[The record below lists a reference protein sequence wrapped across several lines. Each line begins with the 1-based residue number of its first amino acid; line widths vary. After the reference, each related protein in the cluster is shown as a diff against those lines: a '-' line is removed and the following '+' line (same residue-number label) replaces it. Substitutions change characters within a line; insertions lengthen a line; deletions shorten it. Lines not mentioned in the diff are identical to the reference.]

1 MSETSTAIDNDRC
14 TCETQACQYC
24 HVNIEM
30 SLRHGLIGLLA
41 REGPQ
46 TGYQLTKAFDRSVNF
61 VWHAVHGQIYP
72 ELARLVHAGYIRQ
85 TGTGPRGAKRY
96 EATEAGID
104 ELRRWIT
111 EVEPG
116 RGTRNEVLL
125 RTFFMYLV
133 EPAEAEAFFRR
144 EAEHYRLELGALE
157 AFAAEEVET
166 PSQRASALTVDA
178 GIRVLKARIE
188 WAERAAENAP
198 ALVGRRVRIR
208 RRAAKR

>member
-1 MSETSTAIDNDRC
+1 MTEASTAIDNDRR
-14 TCETQACQYC
+14 TCETQACQSC

-30 SLRHGLIGLLA
+30 SLKHGLIGLLA

-72 ELARLVHAGYIRQ
+72 ELARLVDAGFIRQ

-96 EATEAGID
+96 EATPAGID

-111 EVEPG
+111 EVEPA

-125 RTFFMYLV
+125 RTFFIYLV
-133 EPAEAEAFFRR
+133 EPVEAEAFFHR
-144 EAEHYRLELGALE
+144 EAEQYRQELAVLE

-166 PSQRASALTVDA
+166 PSLRASALTVDA

-188 WAERAAENAP
+188 WAERAAESVP
-198 ALVGRRVRIR
+198 ALRPRRGRAR
-208 RRAAKR
+208 RTASR

>member
-1 MSETSTAIDNDRC
+1 
-14 TCETQACQYC
+14 
-24 HVNIEM
+24 M

-72 ELARLVHAGYIRQ
+72 ELARLAEDGLIRQ

-96 EATEAGID
+96 EATPDGIA

-125 RTFFMYLV
+125 RTFFVYLV
-133 EPAEAEAFFRR
+133 EPDEAEAFFRH
-144 EAEHYRLELGALE
+144 EAEQYRLELAVLE
-157 AFAAEEVET
+157 AFAAERAET
-166 PSQRASALTVDA
+166 PSRRASALTVDA

-188 WAERAAENAP
+188 WAERAAESAP
-198 ALVGRRVRIR
+198 KFAGRRVGSGRAASR
-208 RRAAKR
+208 RRR

>member
-1 MSETSTAIDNDRC
+1 
-14 TCETQACQYC
+14 
-24 HVNIEM
+24 M

-72 ELARLVHAGYIRQ
+72 ELARLVDDGFIRQ
-85 TGTGPRGAKRY
+85 TGTGPRGAKSY
-96 EATEAGID
+96 EATAEGID
-104 ELRRWIT
+104 ELRRWII

-133 EPAEAEAFFRR
+133 EPAEAEAFFHR
-144 EAEHYRLELGALE
+144 EAEQYRLELAVLE
-157 AFAAEEVET
+157 AFAAEEAET

-178 GIRVLKARIE
+178 GIRALKARIE
-188 WAERAAENAP
+188 WAERAAESAP
-198 ALVGRRVRIR
+198 TLAGRRVRS
-208 RRAAKR
+208 RRAASLDR

>member
-1 MSETSTAIDNDRC
+1 
-14 TCETQACQYC
+14 
-24 HVNIEM
+24 M

-72 ELARLVHAGYIRQ
+72 ELARLVDAGFIRQ

-96 EATEAGID
+96 EATHEGIA

-125 RTFFMYLV
+125 RTFFVYLV
-133 EPAEAEAFFRR
+133 EPDEAEAFFRR
-144 EAEHYRLELGALE
+144 EAEQYRLELAVLE
-157 AFAAEEVET
+157 AFAAERVET
-166 PSQRASALTVDA
+166 PSERASALTVDA

-188 WAERAAENAP
+188 WAERAAESAP
-198 ALVGRRVRIR
+198 ALAGRRVGAGRAASR
-208 RRAAKR
+208 RRR

>member
-1 MSETSTAIDNDRC
+1 
-14 TCETQACQYC
+14 
-24 HVNIEM
+24 M

-72 ELARLVHAGYIRQ
+72 ELARLAEDGLIRQ
-85 TGTGPRGAKRY
+85 TGTGPRGAKTY
-96 EATEAGID
+96 AATRAGIA

-125 RTFFMYLV
+125 RTFFVHLV
-133 EPAEAEAFFRR
+133 EPDEAEAFFRR
-144 EAEHYRLELGALE
+144 EAEEYRLELAVLE
-157 AFAAEEVET
+157 AFAAEGAET
-166 PSQRASALTVDA
+166 TAQRASALTVDA

-188 WAERAAENAP
+188 WAEAAAASAP
-198 ALVGRRVRIR
+198 AFAGRRAGAGRVASQR
-208 RRAAKR
+208 RR

>member
-1 MSETSTAIDNDRC
+1 MTEASTAIDNDRR
-14 TCETQACQYC
+14 TCQTQACQSC

-30 SLRHGLIGLLA
+30 SLKHGLIGLLA

-72 ELARLVHAGYIRQ
+72 ELARLVDAGFIRQ

-96 EATEAGID
+96 EATSAGID

-111 EVEPG
+111 EVEPA

-125 RTFFMYLV
+125 RTFFIYLV
-133 EPAEAEAFFRR
+133 EPREAEAFFHR
-144 EAEHYRLELGALE
+144 EAEQYRDELAVLE
-157 AFAAEEVET
+157 AFAAEEAET
-166 PSQRASALTVDA
+166 PSLRASALTVDA

-188 WAERAAENAP
+188 WAERAAESVPAP
-198 ALVGRRVRIR
+198 AGRRGRAR
-208 RRAAKR
+208 RTASR

>member
-1 MSETSTAIDNDRC
+1 
-14 TCETQACQYC
+14 
-24 HVNIEM
+24 M

-72 ELARLVHAGYIRQ
+72 ELARLVEAGFIRQ

-96 EATEAGID
+96 EATREGIA
-104 ELRRWIT
+104 ELRRWIA

-125 RTFFMYLV
+125 RTFFVYLV
-133 EPAEAEAFFRR
+133 EPEEAEAFFRR
-144 EAEHYRLELGALE
+144 EAEQYRLELAVLE
-157 AFAAEEVET
+157 AFAAERVET
-166 PSQRASALTVDA
+166 PSERASALTVDA

-188 WAERAAENAP
+188 WAERAAASAP
-198 ALVGRRVRIR
+198 MLAGRRVGAGRATSR
-208 RRAAKR
+208 RRR

>member
-1 MSETSTAIDNDRC
+1 MTEASAAIDNDRC

-24 HVNIEM
+24 HVNLEM

-46 TGYQLTKAFDRSVNF
+46 TGYDLTKAFDRSVNF

-72 ELARLVHAGYIRQ
+72 ELARLADEGLIRQ

-96 EATEAGID
+96 EATPEGIA

-111 EVEPG
+111 EVEPA

-144 EAEHYRLELGALE
+144 EAEQYRLELAVLE

-166 PSQRASALTVDA
+166 PERGASALTVDA
-178 GIRVLKARIE
+178 GIRALKARIE
-188 WAERAAENAP
+188 WAEHAAESVPTLAG
-198 ALVGRRVRIR
+198 GRA
-208 RRAAKR
+208 RATTR